1 MLSQKSP
8 GIPIGALSRCT
19 ERGTLAGKIGPL
31 SCLLML
37 LCAGSA
43 SAQIT
48 VPEVRFDRVQG
59 VVVEATPQQ
68 KRLIV
73 KMPGGKTQALSIAGN
88 AYMHSLRQL
97 DERQRLPDPKAVD
110 GLPLGSWLAASGLI
124 YSDSSEL
131 LAKEVSL
138 IGEKEQRLVIE
149 QPDWWSSQARE
160 VAEFWVRTQ
169 FGSGEVGDASGY
181 RTAIT
186 KSGEK
191 RPDSVNLQETD
202 TISRLIY
209 GLSSTYLM
217 NGNPRVLRAAAEL
230 VRYQRERLRVESADG
245 RTVSWL
251 HALRDG
257 RPIVASRF
265 SDDEGTIPLYE
276 QIYAIAGLTQ
286 YYRVTGDA
294 EVLADIEKTVRFMD
308 DYYWDATPAGG
319 YFSHINPGTLRS
331 DDAGGQ
337 NVRKKNW
344 NSVGDHLP
352 AYLENLY
359 LGTRQPEYLQ
369 RMRELGT
376 LIATHFPDPQ
386 SPFVF
391 ERFDAAWQ
399 PDLTYSWQQ
408 NRAVVGHNLKIAW
421 CLTRLYHLSGDREYL
436 GVARS
441 AADKMLVFGQDPRR
455 GGWYDVIERV
465 PDANGRYEHTW
476 HDRKAWWQQEQGILA
491 NYILFAETGE
501 AKYLNSARAGS
512 GFFNLAFLDHDDGE
526 VFFDVQSDG
535 TPYLIGDRADKGSHS
550 KSGYHILELDYFAHL
565 YTNLLVHKRPV
576 VMNFRPAASAGGTRF
591 EVQPISLPPGKV
603 KITAVTLDGKPYRDF
618 DALAMSVNLPAMKE
632 AQALA
637 VTLAPR

>member
-1 MLSQKSP
+1 MHRNRSQ
-8 GIPIGALSRCT
+8 
-19 ERGTLAGKIGPL
+19 TLPTGPFPL
-31 SCLLML
+31 SSAIGVLSGLLIL
-37 LCAGSA
+37 LCAGTA
-43 SAQIT
+43 TAQAAPPT

-59 VVVEATPQQ
+59 VVIESHPQQ

-73 KMPGGKTQALSIAGN
+73 KMPGGKTQAVRIADN
-88 AYMHSLRQL
+88 AWLHTLRQL
-97 DERQRLPDPKAVD
+97 DERERAVDPKAVD
-110 GLPLGSWLAASGLI
+110 RLQPGSWLAASGLI
-124 YSDSSEL
+124 YSDSPEL

-138 IGEKEQRLVIE
+138 FGPQENALVLE

-160 VAEFWVRTQ
+160 VAEFWIRTQ
-169 FGSGEVGDASGY
+169 FGKGEVGDASGY
-181 RTAIT
+181 RTVIT

-191 RPDSVNLQETD
+191 RPDWLNLQETD
-202 TISRLIY
+202 TISRLVY
-209 GLSSTYLM
+209 GLSSAYLM

-257 RPIVASRF
+257 RPVLASRF

-276 QIYAIAGLTQ
+276 QIYAVAGLTQ
-286 YYRVTGDA
+286 YYRITGDP

-308 DYYWDATPAGG
+308 QYYWDAAPANALARG
-319 YFSHINPGTLRS
+319 YFSHIHPGTLRPE
-331 DDAGGQ
+331 DAAGS
-337 NVRKKNW
+337 NARKKNW

-359 LGTRQPEYLQ
+359 LGTRKPEHLR

-376 LIATHFPDPQ
+376 LIATHFPDPT
-386 SPFVF
+386 SPFVY
-391 ERFDAAWQ
+391 ERFDADWK
-399 PDLTYSWQQ
+399 PDLTYTWQQ

-421 CLTRLYHLSGDREYL
+421 CLTRLYHLTGDREFL

-441 AADKMLVFGQDPRR
+441 AADKMLIYGQDPRR
-455 GGWYDVIERV
+455 GGWYDVIERK
-465 PDANGRYEHTW
+465 PDANGRYEHAW

-501 AKYLNSARAGS
+501 AKYLDSARAGS

-565 YTNLLVHKRPV
+565 YTNLLVQKRPV
-576 VMNFRPAASAGGTRF
+576 VLNFYPDASAGGTRF

-603 KITAVTLDGKPYRDF
+603 KIASVTLNGKPYHHF
-618 DALAMSVNLPAMKE
+618 DAQGMSVNLPHMNQ
-632 AQALA
+632 AQHLS